1 MSVLAGSC
9 GNAGFADG
17 TLTQARF
24 DHPTDVAVRERDG
37 SIFLADSG
45 NSVIS
50 WIRPDLDSVSTLAG
64 TQGSQGMRDGPVAS
78 ARFSNYLLL
87 ALIDEGLMM
96 AAPQV
101 TRTISDCPS
110 LLVADMGNLRLRSI
124 KLDTECENPSTPLP
138 PLSPPAPPSP
148 CTSMGSCDCAA
159 ARWTGRAEGALVMLA
174 LVLLACAFA
183 AGSTIPIPVRDPTSH
198 QATCQ
203 WPLVPFPS
211 HLSWMKLTYFAQ
223 PAGRTTRQPH
233 GSLCLAKCTHRRF
246 LQTTILVVSSPQ
258 AQYPGLS

>member
-1 MSVLAGSC
+1 MDGDGACLRSFTSFNISSRTMSVLAGSC

-45 NSVIS
+45 NSIIR

-101 TRTISDCPS
+101 TRAISDCPS

-148 CTSMGSCDCAA
+148 CTSIGSCDYAA
-159 ARWTGRAEGALVMLA
+159 ARWTGRPEGALVMLA
-174 LVLLACAFA
+174 LVLLACNVVRLPLEALFPFQFGITRA
-183 AGSTIPIPVRDPTSH
+183 TKRPVNGLWS
-198 QATCQ
+198 
-203 WPLVPFPS
+203 PFPA
-211 HLSWMKLTYFAQ
+211 T
-223 PAGRTTRQPH
+223 
-233 GSLCLAKCTHRRF
+233 
-246 LQTTILVVSSPQ
+246 
-258 AQYPGLS
+258 YPG